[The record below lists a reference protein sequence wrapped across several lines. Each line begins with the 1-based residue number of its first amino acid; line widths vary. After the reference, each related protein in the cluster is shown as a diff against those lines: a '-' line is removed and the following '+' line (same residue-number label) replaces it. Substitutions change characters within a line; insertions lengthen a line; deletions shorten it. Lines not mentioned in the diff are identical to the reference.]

1 MHTFLSIFAHR
12 ERQKALA
19 MHYLKVTFMVKL
31 DSPHHNVVEQRAW
44 PSAHGT
50 WLKFYAVYLYMC
62 IIIPSSFQ
70 AWLNNSH
77 LLSLITAQKPSPNA
91 SGTRKPKKGSVTVSV
106 VLMRNSC
113 FTWHFPILI
122 PWIIQENPKRKVRS
136 RKQHSYYAC
145 SLEQKLLFGTDDK
158 RKAIFSAH
166 THLHSNDC
174 QGQPVQQSET
184 ISASESTRQYYKG
197 KESTLSR
204 SFSCFACSQRFFEW
218 LMSWKSRQIFYI
230 YTRAGARVHLPAKG
244 MI

>member
-1 MHTFLSIFAHR
+1 
-12 ERQKALA
+12 

-122 PWIIQENPKRKVRS
+122 PWIIQENPKKEGQKVGSSILIMHLAPRA
-136 RKQHSYYAC
+136 KAVVW
-145 SLEQKLLFGTDDK
+145 DK

-204 SFSCFACSQRFFEW
+204 SFSCFAYPKDSLNDWCPGKADRFSTFIHA
-218 LMSWKSRQIFYI
+218 QGTF
-230 YTRAGARVHLPAKG
+230 AC
-244 MI
+244 